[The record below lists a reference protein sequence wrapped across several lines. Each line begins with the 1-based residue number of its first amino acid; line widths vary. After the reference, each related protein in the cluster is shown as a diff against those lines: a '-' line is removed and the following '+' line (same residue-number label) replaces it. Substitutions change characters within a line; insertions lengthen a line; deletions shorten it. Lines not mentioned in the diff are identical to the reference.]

1 MIIRKKIW
9 PRTLSDFFSMTFIL
23 TIVPII
29 YWFELW
35 VVLPAIYEYGSLSYI
50 LHFFFGNFIMLN
62 IVGNFTYIVFC
73 DTSTRRDIMPISAA
87 NTKNGWRL
95 CALCETLAPPRS
107 WHCSICNIC
116 ILKRDHHCIFTGC
129 CIGHFNHRYFIMFLL
144 HLFIA
149 TTYSFC
155 YNNLFIWNRIH
166 FEFPISLIKIIF
178 PIAIFIFG
186 FDGSINQ
193 FYLILYIVS
202 AVGMLYTGVLWIYH
216 ICLVFKGNVANENN
230 KKIHIYDLGWKQN
243 IKEVLGDR
251 WYLTWILP
259 YIKSQLPHNGI
270 IWDTSNSWFYTNS
283 KWK

>member
-1 MIIRKKIW
+1 EYL
-9 PRTLSDFFSMTFIL
+9 LSVLYVLVTVLYFLYHRPFRDLRWIVPFYVYIFFPFFS
-23 TIVPII
+23 
-29 YWFELW
+29 FEFTRFEFKFW
-35 VVLPAIYEYGSLSYI
+35 NIPHI
-50 LHFFFGNFIMLN
+50 LHLLLVFFYNCLLIFITNINDNHNLHSIKIFVTEKRNFIMLN

-144 HLFIA
+144 YLFIA

-155 YNNLFIWNRIH
+155 YT
-166 FEFPISLIKIIF
+166 
-178 PIAIFIFG
+178 IFIFG

-230 KKIHIYDLGWKQN
+230 K
-243 IKEVLGDR
+243 
-251 WYLTWILP
+251 
-259 YIKSQLPHNGI
+259 
-270 IWDTSNSWFYTNS
+270 
-283 KWK
+283 

>member
-73 DTSTRRDIMPISAA
+73 DTSTGRDIMPISAA

-144 HLFIA
+144 YLFIA